1 MLNFIITEYARQILA
16 TNTGYTHTLFD
27 MILYKFTILYKIFHM
42 LRRLMITP
50 YETCKLAIESPI
62 LFARVHLF
70 SKH

>member
-1 MLNFIITEYARQILA
+1 MLNFIKTEYARQILA
-16 TNTGYTHTLFD
+16 TNTHTLFD